1 MIKHIKQK
9 IRNFLSTPIGM
20 RFATGTFWSLAGVLF
35 PRVLGFITSMLLSR
49 HLGEIK
55 FGQLG
60 IIQSTI
66 SMFGVF
72 AGFGMGITATK
83 YIAEFR
89 SKDPH
94 KAGRLI
100 TLTNRI
106 AAITGAVMAVALY
119 FLSPW
124 LSSHSLNAPELS
136 NILRI
141 SSIVLFLSSFIGAQT
156 GVLSGFEAF
165 KSIAIINLWVG
176 IINFPLI
183 IGGMLL
189 GGLDGIIWGTAVSSL
204 FNMILNHYALKKQ
217 AHNAGIPL
225 KITTPY
231 DEFNI
236 IWRFSIPSLLGS
248 LLVCPVNWLCFTF
261 LVNQHNGYSQ
271 MGVINAANQW
281 YNAIVFLPGIVGAT
295 VLPIMSEQVGLCD
308 VERLSR
314 ILVISIKTN
323 AMIVIPI
330 VLITSVTSP
339 FIMGCYGNGFDT
351 YWLTLIVV
359 MITGGLQSIQNPVGQ
374 VIAASSRMWTGF
386 FMNLGWAAAFI
397 IATISLGSLGA
408 LGLALA
414 RLIAYMIHA
423 IWTFGFAYFLIKKV
437 GQEKYA

>member
-1 MIKHIKQK
+1 MIKHI
-9 IRNFLSTPIGM
+9 RNRFTNFLSTPIGM
-20 RFATGTFWSLAGVLF
+20 RFATGTCWSLAGVLF
-35 PRVLGFITSMLLSR
+35 PRVLGFIISMLLSR
-49 HLGEIK
+49 HLGEVK

-89 SKDPH
+89 SKDPQ

-100 TLTNRI
+100 SLTNRI
-106 AAITGAVMAVALY
+106 AAVTSAIMAVTLF

-124 LSSHSLNAPELS
+124 LSAHSLNAPELAD
-136 NILRI
+136 ILRL
-141 SSIVLFLSSFIGAQT
+141 SSIVLFLSAFLGAQT

-165 KSIAIINLWVG
+165 KSIAIINLWTG

-189 GGLDGIIWGTAVSSL
+189 GGLNGIILGTAASSL
-204 FNMILNHYALKKQ
+204 FNLVLNFYALKKH
-217 AHNAGIPL
+217 ADEAGIPL
-225 KITTPY
+225 NICTSFE
-231 DEFNI
+231 EFNI
-236 IWRFSIPSLLGS
+236 IWRFSVPSLLGS

-281 YNAIVFLPGIVGAT
+281 YNAIIFLPGIVSTT

-314 ILVISIKTN
+314 ILAISIKTN
-323 AMIVIPI
+323 VLIVAPI
-330 VLITSVTSP
+330 VLVTSIASP
-339 FIMGCYGNGFDT
+339 FIMGCYGNGFNA
-351 YWLTLIVV
+351 YWLTLIIV
-359 MITGGLQSIQNPVGQ
+359 MLTGGLQSIQTPVGQ

-386 FMNLGWAAAFI
+386 FMNLGWAIAFI
-397 IATISLGSLGA
+397 VATLSLVKLGA
-408 LGLALA
+408 LGLALG

-423 IWTFGFAYFLIKKV
+423 VWTFGFAYILIKRV
-437 GQEKYA
+437 GQEKFA